1 MALVSSPRIVV
12 GEFTCPYATVRGAGP
27 LKKRYS
33 ESTSTVFEIE
43 AAIQA
48 TLDHV
53 FRFGSL
59 LPVALATRGSSDALG
74 RHMRNRLKI
83 CAASV
88 LVVVALGAG
97 AYAGASLTS
106 GSAAMRGASPAAAH
120 PRTATPPT
128 APARTVPRPT
138 VPTTSPTTTPS
149 TVPLIPATPSTVA
162 PTPDL
167 PPQQPVTS
175 GIPQGHGGDG
185 DGDNSGAPS
194 DGDGD
199 V

>member
-1 MALVSSPRIVV
+1 
-12 GEFTCPYATVRGAGP
+12 
-27 LKKRYS
+27 LKTDEHVDRL
-33 ESTSTVFEIE
+33 EVE
-43 AAIQA
+43 AAIQV

-53 FRFGSL
+53 IRIGSL
-59 LPVALATRGSSDALG
+59 LPMALATRGSSDALR

-83 CAASV
+83 YAASG
-88 LVVVALGAG
+88 LVVALGAG
-97 AYAGASLTS
+97 AYTGISLTS
-106 GSAAMRGASPAAAH
+106 GSAATRGASPAAAH

-128 APARTVPRPT
+128 APVPTVPRVS

-149 TVPLIPATPSTVA
+149 TVPLIPPTPSTVA
-162 PTPDL
+162 PTTVV

-175 GIPQGHGGDG
+175 GIPQGGGGDG